1 MAAKPEWEEEIILDF
16 NGIHTTKQGRELI
29 MEMLYSSIPQITEG
43 DWKPISKVMLDDK
56 IKIKCEYVEGVK
68 YGKK

>member
-1 MAAKPEWEEEIILDF
+1 
-16 NGIHTTKQGRELI
+16 
-29 MEMLYSSIPQITEG
+29 MEMLFSSIPQITEG